1 MNNAIAAAVA
11 KARLN
16 AKPVGAVL
24 TANALPH
31 QHKRIAAKAP
41 PTQRHPSA
49 ALVGAILTAKLFL
62 SASQEHR
69 P

>member
-1 MNNAIAAAVA
+1 MNSTSAAHASNP
-11 KARLN
+11 RRRT
-16 AKPVGAVL
+16 KPVGAVL

-49 ALVGAILTAKLFL
+49 ALVVAVLTAKLFL
-62 SASQEHR
+62 SASQENR